1 MKGTSPHA
9 FTVLRLKGLRN
20 GRLSVFRFDHG
31 AYRRHVRVRVRVS
44 GLDVIEADTHSECV
58 SYVCVSGR
66 LGVSG

>member
-1 MKGTSPHA
+1 MKGTSPRA

-31 AYRRHVRVRVRVS
+31 AYRLHVIS